1 MQVVVEGGT
10 AAERK
15 KQKEKTI
22 NDLKEFDERR
32 WWHFWTWE
40 WINPVFR
47 ILNDSY
53 MGENSNR
60 VDTVF
65 YPEQSVN
72 IIEKKAQWR
81 KAIEKANLN

>member
-1 MQVVVEGGT
+1 MSEIKTKLIEYNTADAEKWVQVVVEGGT
-10 AAERK
+10 AVERK

-47 ILNDSY
+47 ML
-53 MGENSNR
+53 
-60 VDTVF
+60 
-65 YPEQSVN
+65 
-72 IIEKKAQWR
+72 KKA
-81 KAIEKANLN
+81 